1 MNITL
6 TLPWPP
12 SVNHYYRH
20 VGPRVL
26 ISREGRAYRE
36 KVAAIVREIG
46 VNMFVCPVEVEIE
59 LHPPDRRLRDA
70 DNSLKCT
77 LDSLTGAGVYED
89 DSLIQKI
96 TVTKCAPM
104 PPNGMAIIRIND
116 YEPTPESRE
125 EMPDCPTV
133 PGRPHRRHATPC
145 LLPAYP
151 RVP

>member
-96 TVTKCAPM
+96 TVTKCSPM

-125 EMPDCPTV
+125 EMPDCPAV
-133 PGRPHRRHATPC
+133 PGRSHRRHATPC

>member
-96 TVTKCAPM
+96 TVTKCSPM
-104 PPNGMAIIRIND
+104 PPNGMAIIRIKD
-116 YEPTPESRE
+116 YEPTPEPRE
-125 EMPDCPTV
+125 EMPDCPAV
-133 PGRPHRRHATPC
+133 PGRSHRRNAAPRQ
-145 LLPAYP
+145 LPAYP
-151 RVP
+151 KNH